1 MPTTRTLTPSMTG
14 RVKFATS
21 PAPHPPSQTWFQI
34 RHHQDNSRA
43 NKRHRLACVLPANVA
58 SRFCQARFWKDGFE
72 NSCHPA
78 MKIEFRQAIHQ
89 GLDDLDRRED
99 IPFEPV
105 KAIRP
110 SPASLNDWR
119 RHSLVTPGDGR
130 DLFIWLGRTPAFAGR
145 IFDALAESS

>member
-1 MPTTRTLTPSMTG
+1 MIGEQTRFKYQTTPTTHPRT
-14 RVKFATS
+14 
-21 PAPHPPSQTWFQI
+21 
-34 RHHQDNSRA
+34 NSRA
-43 NKRHRLACVLPANVA
+43 YKRHRLACVLPANVA

-78 MKIEFRQAIHQ
+78 MKIEFRQAVHH

-110 SPASLNDWR
+110 QRLDS
-119 RHSLVTPGDGR
+119 
-130 DLFIWLGRTPAFAGR
+130 IQ
-145 IFDALAESS
+145 I